1 MVLDSFKILS
11 ILQEIDS
18 KHERSRRLDELRN
31 AEVFDGYL
39 HEYVQDKLKKL
50 YPNTWDCYN
59 VADYNIHRK
68 ITEKK
73 SKSYVKPPV
82 RILDQEAETEL
93 YNKILEDFNFN
104 DAMKLMDLYKN
115 RHSYCAVGVIKEDQD
130 KYSFWTLAP
139 YDFNVHRDANGDVY
153 AWSFPHGADEQGETW
168 SIWTKDSYL
177 KLKTKDFKSF
187 AIIPINDNPEMINP
201 YGVLPFVY
209 VPMDMS
215 GNYPHTVSLPRQTI
229 ELNTNLSIY
238 LTSGNMQ
245 IGQLVLKYP
254 KNQKIEWVV
263 SGLMTAMK
271 LEQET
276 KEGAPKTEADY
287 ISPNPNLEGHK
298 DSIMTFMAMILDE
311 HGMNSGALIKGG
323 EKFSSGFERLLSMA
337 DVSDIVENNQD
348 TYTRVEN
355 AIYNIIKQMNLN
367 DNVFTFKSEKL
378 KVRFARPKILSSDSE
393 KLDNLAKK
401 KALGLFEDYELIMEI
416 DPNLS
421 EDEAKE
427 KAARL
432 KAVNGNIQNGSVER
446 DQTEAPVIP

>member
-73 SKSYVKPPV
+73 SKSYIKPPV

-153 AWSFPHGADEQGETW
+153 AWSFPHGADDNGETW

-215 GNYPHTVSLPRQTI
+215 GTYPHTVSLPRQTI

-311 HGMNSGALIKGG
+311 HGMTSSGIVKGG
-323 EKFSSGFERLLSMA
+323 EKFSSGFDRLLSSA
-337 DVSDIVENNQD
+337 DVQDIIEDNQD
-348 TYTRVEN
+348 IYTRVEN

-378 KVRFARPKILSSDSE
+378 KVRFARPKILLSDSE